1 MQANLAVGHRIT
13 TILKVLQIPRSTYY
27 QWLSR
32 QPSQRELE
40 NQRITD
46 LGYDIW
52 LSSNKVYGY
61 KRIHVALKRQG
72 LTVGVK
78 RVWRLMKAI
87 QAQSIMQRRFR
98 KPVTQVLYAQRPNL
112 VKHFDDMSG
121 IWVADV
127 TYIQMPGGSHLY
139 LGTVFDP
146 EARKVLSHKVSTVR
160 DGQFVADI
168 LTDALKHHDA
178 PRYLHT
184 DMGSEYTSSTFD
196 EVMQK
201 HQIRHSYSKK
211 GHPYDNARIEVC
223 HSILKRELIH
233 PNQFSSKFE
242 LIARVVWYI
251 NWFNTKRINLIA

>member
-1 MQANLAVGHRIT
+1 
-13 TILKVLQIPRSTYY
+13 
-27 QWLSR
+27 
-32 QPSQRELE
+32 
-40 NQRITD
+40 
-46 LGYDIW
+46 
-52 LSSNKVYGY
+52 
-61 KRIHVALKRQG
+61 
-72 LTVGVK
+72 
-78 RVWRLMKAI
+78 MKAI

-98 KPVTQVLYAQRPNL
+98 KPVTQVLYVQRPNL

-168 LTDALKHHDA
+168 LTNALKHHDA
-178 PRYLHT
+178 PRYLHP

-211 GHPYDNARIEVC
+211 GHPYDNARIEAF

-242 LIARVVWYI
+242 LIARVAWYI

>member
-87 QAQSIMQRRFR
+87 QAQSIMRRRFR

-139 LGTVFDP
+139 LGMVFDP

-211 GHPYDNARIEVC
+211 RASV
-223 HSILKRELIH
+223 
-233 PNQFSSKFE
+233 
-242 LIARVVWYI
+242 
-251 NWFNTKRINLIA
+251 